1 MKFFLHSGCPP
12 FEKISN
18 NVDFS
23 LWGKQCICPASMRP
37 KLWKSHILLRVPW
50 DEVPSWRVLKCDDEK
65 SYYNETISSQ
75 EKKIGSRILRERR
88 AWTLFQ
94 QPKSRAMGLDL
105 GSKWAKLQKKKKKG
119 IEEVF
124 KYYSTTRHQH
134 NTSMTKWSKMFCRFY
149 FL

>member
-1 MKFFLHSGCPP
+1 MRVLSKSPLGGSAKLPSLKMWWWKVLLLLLQRFLH
-12 FEKISN
+12 K
-18 NVDFS
+18 
-23 LWGKQCICPASMRP
+23 
-37 KLWKSHILLRVPW
+37 
-50 DEVPSWRVLKCDDEK
+50 
-65 SYYNETISSQ
+65 
-75 EKKIGSRILRERR
+75 KKIGSRILRERR

-105 GSKWAKLQKKKKKG
+105 GSKWAKLQKKKKG

-149 FL
+149 FDRYIYIYITKNKINWLNLF

>member
-1 MKFFLHSGCPP
+1 MRVLSKSPLGGSAKLPSLKMWWWKVLLLLQRFLH
-12 FEKISN
+12 K
-18 NVDFS
+18 
-23 LWGKQCICPASMRP
+23 
-37 KLWKSHILLRVPW
+37 
-50 DEVPSWRVLKCDDEK
+50 
-65 SYYNETISSQ
+65 
-75 EKKIGSRILRERR
+75 KKIGSRILRERR

-134 NTSMTKWSKMFCRFY
+134 NTSMTKWSKNVLPVLFSININDIYITKNKINWLNLF
-149 FL
+149 